1 MSSNTNNPQPQ
12 PEQLKSPHALRRI
25 PARMQLKTTSSQSE
39 GSITETERPANGEQ
53 ILYVKPFDG
62 GVSESGNNATADDNE
77 SRMSY
82 SSDNESIMS
91 FSTDAGSPR
100 ESNYPHVQGAT
111 YEECGGAPLE
121 GYGYQDGDR
130 PVNRFGFASKRSFCR
145 DSCCSR
151 KSSMS
156 SMNSVC
162 SSAYSADQ
170 SDIEVDEP
178 MEM

>member
-1 MSSNTNNPQPQ
+1 MSSNTNTSTQPQ
-12 PEQLKSPHALRRI
+12 TEQLKSPRTLRRI
-25 PARMQLKTTSSQSE
+25 PARIQLKPAASQSE
-39 GSITETERPANGEQ
+39 GSSTETENPANGQ
-53 ILYVKPFDG
+53 QTLYVRPFDG
-62 GVSESGNNATADDNE
+62 DVSESDNNSNINNGE
-77 SRMSY
+77 SCSY

-100 ESNYPHVQGAT
+100 ESKHPHVQGAT

-121 GYGYQDGDR
+121 DYGYRDEDR

-145 DSCCSR
+145 NSCCSR

-156 SMNSVC
+156 SMSSVC
-162 SSAYSADQ
+162 SSAYSADR
-170 SDIEVDEP
+170 SDMDVDEP